1 MSKYKEFQEYC
12 CKVRKEIR
20 DITTFHSDTVSTFLM
35 DVIDAVLE
43 CYLSNVKPKDCAAKL
58 LGKEV

>member
-1 MSKYKEFQEYC
+1 MSKYKEFEEYTE
-12 CKVRKEIR
+12 KVLEKMLKEVYHL
-20 DITTFHSDTVSTFLM
+20 TAKTL
-35 DVIDAVLE
+35 VIEGIGEVLE